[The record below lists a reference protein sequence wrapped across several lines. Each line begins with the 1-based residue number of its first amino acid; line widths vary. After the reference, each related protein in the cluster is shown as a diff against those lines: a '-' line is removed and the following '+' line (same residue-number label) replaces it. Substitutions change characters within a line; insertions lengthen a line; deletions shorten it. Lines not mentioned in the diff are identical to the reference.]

1 MNQETDPGSSEVKPG
16 LIRAFLYP
24 DPGPGYTRVR
34 TRTQKYIPDRKRSQ
48 NLRAK

>member
-16 LIRAFLYP
+16 LIRAFLYL
-24 DPGPGYTRVR
+24 DSDLVS
-34 TRTQKYIPDRKRSQ
+34 DLVRKRSQ